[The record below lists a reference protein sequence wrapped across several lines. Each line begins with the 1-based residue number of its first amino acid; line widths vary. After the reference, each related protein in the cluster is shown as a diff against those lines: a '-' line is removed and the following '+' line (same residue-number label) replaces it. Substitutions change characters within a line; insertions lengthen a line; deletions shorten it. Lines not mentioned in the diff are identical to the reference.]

1 MSLRL
6 FHIIF
11 VSFAILLMIYIGSW
25 SYLMWD
31 FYADSAYLS
40 YIAFS
45 IVGSV
50 LLIIYGKN
58 FINKY
63 KNL

>member
-11 VSFAILLMIYIGSW
+11 VSFAVLLMIYFGSW

-45 IVGSV
+45 VVGSI
-50 LLIIYGKN
+50 LLIVYGKN

>member
-11 VSFAILLMIYIGSW
+11 VSFAVLLMIYFGFW

-31 FYADSAYLS
+31 FYADGAYLS

-45 IVGSV
+45 VVGSV
-50 LLIIYGKN
+50 LLVNYGKN

-63 KNL
+63 KNF

>member
-11 VSFAILLMIYIGSW
+11 VSFAVLLMIYFGFW

-31 FYADSAYLS
+31 FYADGAYLS

-45 IVGSV
+45 VVGSV
-50 LLIIYGKN
+50 LLVVYGKN

>member
-11 VSFAILLMIYIGSW
+11 VSFAVLLMIYFGFW

-31 FYADSAYLS
+31 FYADGAYLS

-45 IVGSV
+45 VVGSV
-50 LLIIYGKN
+50 LLVIYGKN

>member
-1 MSLRL
+1 
-6 FHIIF
+6 
-11 VSFAILLMIYIGSW
+11 MIYFGSW

-31 FYADSAYLS
+31 FYADVAYLS

-45 IVGSV
+45 VVGSI
-50 LLIIYGKN
+50 LLVVYGKN

>member
-11 VSFAILLMIYIGSW
+11 VSFAILLMIYFGSW

-50 LLIIYGKN
+50 LLVVYGKT